1 MQHIPDNEFD
11 RLFREG
17 LVDAEVTPSA
27 SVWDRIEPQIPGKSK
42 RRSAYYW
49 SAAATVLL
57 GLTAGLLFI
66 QRPDRPVVN
75 NTTAE
80 VQLKDQGLRENL
92 QEKSDAG
99 AAKAEVSADVLNGL
113 SEQVESASKGISDET
128 IDLEVVHVAEND
140 GVSRSTGNAFRQSS
154 AVSQTKYSNADDK
167 KSLIAMQP
175 DAAQAHPIITKPVQE
190 VETPTDQAIETPAAE
205 LALTANAADARE
217 VEAITEKAPQ
227 ETLTRTRIRNA
238 GDLVN
243 FVVEKLDKREEKIVE
258 FRTDDDDN
266 SSLVAINIGPFK
278 INQRRHK

>member
-17 LVDAEVTPSA
+17 LAEAEVTPSA
-27 SVWDRIEPQIPGKSK
+27 SVWDRIEPQISGKSK

-49 SAAATVLL
+49 SAAATVLV

-66 QRPDRPVVN
+66 QNPDRQAVN
-75 NTTAE
+75 NNIAE
-80 VQLKDQGLRENL
+80 VQLNKGQAKV
-92 QEKSDAG
+92 QQKSDVGTAD
-99 AAKAEVSADVLNGL
+99 ADVSDDNLNRL
-113 SEQVESASKGISDET
+113 SEQVNTSSKGASE
-128 IDLEVVHVAEND
+128 EVVRPDGIRMTKNNGLNRSISND
-140 GVSRSTGNAFRQSS
+140 NRQSL
-154 AVSQTKYSNADDK
+154 AVSKSMNSNADDK
-167 KSLIAMQP
+167 KSLVAMQP
-175 DAAQAHPIITKPVQE
+175 DAGQVHLIITKPEQE
-190 VETPTDQAIETPAAE
+190 VQMPAEQVIEMPAAA
-205 LALTANAADARE
+205 LALTDNTPDALE
-217 VEAITEKAPQ
+217 VEAITEKAQNEMP
-227 ETLTRTRIRNA
+227 TRTRIRNA